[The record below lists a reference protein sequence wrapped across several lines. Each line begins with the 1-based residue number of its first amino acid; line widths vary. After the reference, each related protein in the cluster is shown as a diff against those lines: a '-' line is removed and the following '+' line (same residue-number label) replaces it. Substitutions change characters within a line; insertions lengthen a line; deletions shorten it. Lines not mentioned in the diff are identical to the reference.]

1 VEAKPV
7 SIVNVVDIKSNINL
21 SDVEDLTEE
30 TQAVHSPKQLTD
42 QPRKNN
48 FFRDDHSSVSSS
60 ATTPVKPLTEP
71 STAQLQ
77 SQSKHL

>member
-1 VEAKPV
+1 MEAKPV
-7 SIVNVVDIKSNINL
+7 SIVNVVDIKSYINL
-21 SDVEDLTEE
+21 SVVEDLTEE
-30 TQAVHSPKQLTD
+30 TLAVHSPKQLTD
-42 QPRKNN
+42 QPRNNN

>member
-1 VEAKPV
+1 MEAKPV

-48 FFRDDHSSVSSS
+48 FFRDYYSSVSSS
-60 ATTPVKPLTEP
+60 ATTPVKPLT
-71 STAQLQ
+71 
-77 SQSKHL
+77 